1 MRDLLSKLDA
11 LNSIDIM
18 ENADESREQNLYTA
32 QKEIGQR
39 ESENDEPDEEYLDK
53 VIRDLHKDVHGFRPD
68 REFAEEWM
76 ASDYENKLRIYKN
89 MLKGL
94 HNDDDVEDPREY
106 AERSADLD
114 AMHYGKE
121 SIFQPGDEFGISLS
135 EDFEIS
141 TQVIGVAE
149 NAVIISLDEAS
160 IEFLKDN
167 GFTFEELSEAKAS
180 VNFDAEDIMNLQNIE
195 DIETMKSQAFELISK
210 PSRRPMKPEK
220 VEWFKN
226 ALGKMT
232 NKNQVIKM
240 MYDLLLS
247 GEGFGVIG
255 SRSSMNPSGY
265 RQRFAK
271 ESVATEAEYQG
282 RKVELNKPM
291 QGDVKK
297 SKVYVKGPKGNVV
310 KVNFGDKTMRIKKS
324 NPERR
329 KSFRARHNCDNPG
342 PKWKARYWSCRAW

>member
-1 MRDLLSKLDA
+1 MRDLLSTLDA
-11 LNSIDIM
+11 ISNSDLTRI
-18 ENADESREQNLYTA
+18 NEQQEPTEVQMNKWISDLY
-32 QKEIGQR
+32 
-39 ESENDEPDEEYLDK
+39 
-53 VIRDLHKDVHGFRPD
+53 KDVYGYRPD
-68 REFAEEWM
+68 RNWGEDWM
-76 ASDYENKLRIYKN
+76 SKNEDDKRRVYNQLVDMLSADDENI
-89 MLKGL
+89 
-94 HNDDDVEDPREY
+94 EDPKEY

-114 AMHYGKE
+114 AEHYGKSE
-121 SIFQPGDEFGISLS
+121 SIFHIGDEFGISLS
-135 EDFEIS
+135 EEFEIS
-141 TQVIGVAE
+141 THIIGITNE
-149 NAVIISLDEAS
+149 GPIISLDEKS
-160 IEFLKDN
+160 IDYLQEN
-167 GFTFEELSEAKAS
+167 GFKFEDLTEGKSS
-180 VNFDAEDIMNLQNIE
+180 VNFDAEDIIKLQQLDNV
-195 DIETMKSQAFELISK
+195 DSMKEKAFELISK

-226 ALGKMT
+226 ALSKMT
-232 NKNQVIKM
+232 DRNQVIKL

-247 GEGFGVIG
+247 GEGIGVIG
-255 SRSSMNPSGY
+255 SRSSMAPSGY
-265 RQRFAK
+265 RQRFNDSIAN
-271 ESVATEAEYQG
+271 EAEYQG

>member
-11 LNSIDIM
+11 ISFSDLPNIN
-18 ENADESREQNLYTA
+18 EQQEPTESQMDRWISDLY
-32 QKEIGQR
+32 
-39 ESENDEPDEEYLDK
+39 
-53 VIRDLHKDVHGFRPD
+53 KDVYGYRPD
-68 REFAEEWM
+68 RDWGEDWMRKNEE
-76 ASDYENKLRIYKN
+76 EKRRIYDQLAD
-89 MLKGL
+89 MLSA
-94 HNDDDVEDPREY
+94 DDDIEDPTEY
-106 AERSADLD
+106 AERGADLD
-114 AMHYGKE
+114 AEHYGKNE
-121 SIFQPGDEFGISLS
+121 SIFQIGDEFGISLS

-141 TQVIGVAE
+141 TNIIGITNE
-149 NAVIISLDEAS
+149 GIIISLDETA
-160 IEFLKDN
+160 IEYLSDN
-167 GFTFEELSEAKAS
+167 GFFFEELSEAKANA
-180 VNFDAEDIMNLQNIE
+180 NFDAEDIMKLQTLDDVE
-195 DIETMKSQAFELISK
+195 SMKEKALELISK

-226 ALGKMT
+226 ALSKMT
-232 NKNQVIKM
+232 GKDQVIKL

-255 SRSSMNPSGY
+255 SRSSMRPSSY
-265 RQRFAK
+265 RQRFNDSIAN
-271 ESVATEAEYQG
+271 EAEYQG

-342 PKWKARYWSCRAW
+342 PKWKARYWSCKAW

>member
-1 MRDLLSKLDA
+1 MRDLLSKLDT
-11 LNSIDIM
+11 LNSVDIV
-18 ENADESREQNLYTA
+18 ENANEQNLYTS
-32 QKEIGQR
+32 QEEIGQQ
-39 ESENDEPDEEYLDK
+39 ESENDDPDEEYLDK
-53 VIRDLHKDVHGFRPD
+53 VIRDLHKDVYGFRPD

-76 ASDYENKLRIYKN
+76 ASDYENKLRIYNN

-114 AMHYGKE
+114 AIHYGKE
-121 SIFQPGDEFGISLS
+121 SVFQPGDEFGISLS
-135 EDFEIS
+135 EEFEIS
-141 TQVIGVAE
+141 TQVIGIAE
-149 NAVIISLDEAS
+149 NAVIISLDEDS
-160 IEFLKDN
+160 IRFLENN
-167 GFTFEELSEAKAS
+167 GFTFEELNEAKANA
-180 VNFDAEDIMNLQNIE
+180 NFDAEDIMKLQTLDDVE
-195 DIETMKSQAFELISK
+195 SMKEKALELISK

-226 ALGKMT
+226 ALSKMT
-232 NKNQVIKM
+232 GKDQVIKL

-255 SRSSMNPSGY
+255 SRSSMRPSGY
-265 RQRFAK
+265 RQRFNDSIAN
-271 ESVATEAEYQG
+271 EAEYQG

-329 KSFRARHNCDNPG
+329 KSFRARHNCDNSG